1 MNDCTQEIKTIFNE
15 FKYSGYSK
23 WCEEKNAPNIFDP
36 VENAKKRL
44 NLTNRL
50 SLDIGANVRTKSQPR
65 RRFFE

>member
-36 VENAKKRL
+36 VENAQKASEP
-44 NLTNRL
+44 N
-50 SLDIGANVRTKSQPR
+50 
-65 RRFFE
+65 E